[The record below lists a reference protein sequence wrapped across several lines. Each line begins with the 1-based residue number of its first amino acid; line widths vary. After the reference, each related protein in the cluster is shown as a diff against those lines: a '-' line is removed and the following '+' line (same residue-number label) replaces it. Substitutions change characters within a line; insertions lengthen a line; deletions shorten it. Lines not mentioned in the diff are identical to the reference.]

1 MGLLYLYLY
10 KHIYIYIYI
19 WKICGLFLLNILRD
33 AIRVTNKKQVKST
46 ALNPSS
52 AANVSL
58 VPQSLLFE
66 PQFQTSKLLLLPI
79 EDRGGIVAENKTVC
93 IAENKTVCIA
103 ENSIIDSV
111 LPEVSI
117 MLGADKGD
125 VVTSPA
131 AVR

>member
-33 AIRVTNKKQVKST
+33 AVRVTNKQTNKKQVKST

-93 IAENKTVCIA
+93 IAEN
-103 ENSIIDSV
+103 SIIDSV